1 VATPTRDDTPDV
13 AALAAGVGL
22 EFRDPALFLR
32 AVTHASYAAEH
43 GGEDYE
49 RLEFL
54 GDSVLGL
61 IVSHH
66 LHESFPD
73 RPEGDLSRMR
83 TSVVRGGALA
93 QAAREIG
100 IPAVVRL
107 GRGALRAG
115 DQDRSSVLE
124 AVFEAIV
131 GAVYLDAGIDPASRF
146 VLRALASNL
155 RPDTLIAAITDPKT
169 RLQEATQARGLGLP
183 SYRVVSEDGPA
194 HLRHFIVETRLDGRT
209 LGRGQGHSKQ
219 AAEQS
224 AAAEALN
231 SFE

>member
-1 VATPTRDDTPDV
+1 MSGPTHAQDPDA
-13 AALAAGVGL
+13 AALAARLGL
-22 EFRDPALFLR
+22 TFRDPALFLR
-32 AVTHASYAAEH
+32 AVTHSSYVAEH

-61 IVSHH
+61 VVSDH
-66 LHESFPD
+66 LHETFAD
-73 RPEGDLSRMR
+73 RPEGDLTRMR

-93 QAAREIG
+93 DAARHIG
-100 IPAVVRL
+100 VPGVVRL
-107 GRGALRAG
+107 GRGSLRAG
-115 DQDRSSVLE
+115 DKDRSSVLE

-131 GAVYLDAGIDPASRF
+131 GAVYLDGGIEAASRF

-155 RPDTLIAAITDPKT
+155 RAGVLVAAITDPKT

-183 SYRVVSEDGPA
+183 SYRVVSEEGPA
-194 HLRHFIVETRLDGRT
+194 HQRHFLVEAELDGRV
-209 LGRGQGHSKQ
+209 LGRGDGHSKQ

-224 AAAEALN
+224 AAAEAL
-231 SFE
+231 SAFE